1 HSYIPIPIF
10 LLDFATFSSTS
21 TIKNIVFPFGSN
33 PYLFIASKNFFFLR
47 FSNLPINSFTTIA
60 PPDAAALAITVDI
73 ASLFSIASKVAT
85 LLIIS
90 YEREKIGETY
100 VDLRTASEEIMRS
113 VFHHAIVTDLQNK
126 RQGTVSTLT
135 CGEVRGGRI
144 KPRGRYMK
152 VTTEFD
158 PLVEE
163 I

>member
-1 HSYIPIPIF
+1 M
-10 LLDFATFSSTS
+10 
-21 TIKNIVFPFGSN
+21 
-33 PYLFIASKNFFFLR
+33 
-47 FSNLPINSFTTIA
+47 NSFTTIA

-73 ASLFSIASKVAT
+73 ASLFSIVSKVAT

-100 VDLRTASEEIMRS
+100 LDLRTASEEIMRS

-126 RQGTVSTLT
+126 RQGTASTLT

-152 VTTEFD
+152 ITTEFN
-158 PLVEE
+158 PLMEE